1 MPSLYTFLCLS
12 WLNRGSLKHYFMSVL
27 TSPTVLGSTAT
38 AVCSARPAQS
48 LWPRTTLPATVQQQD
63 APHHHCS
70 ANTRHTHLFLIP
82 AAAFILKL
90 LLILFISCAQ
100 THFTYCC
107 THRAGR
113 VFQLLPWRQFYFKV
127 WIFFFSPTCWSLI
140 LTVSTETAQLW
151 RQTQYRG
158 GLLWWCKGTGH
169 SKSHVMTKND
179 FIQEKLVFKNI
190 CVTNKTTEHLT
201 KKRKS
206 EWKITDESLLSGDA
220 RWNLSDALISQ
231 PRVRFGRYR
240 LADWY
245 QTWRGL
251 LMPVADVY
259 RLYHMT
265 LALAKFS
272 ELIGWQTEIY

>member
-1 MPSLYTFLCLS
+1 MSLVTESRQLKTLLHVCVDVTHRPRKHCHSGLFCEASSESLAPNNFASNRTTARRSSPSLLC
-12 WLNRGSLKHYFMSVL
+12 KH
-27 TSPTVLGSTAT
+27 
-38 AVCSARPAQS
+38 
-48 LWPRTTLPATVQQQD
+48 
-63 APHHHCS
+63 
-70 ANTRHTHLFLIP
+70 NTHTHLFLIL

-107 THRAGR
+107 THRAAR
-113 VFQLLPWRQFYFKV
+113 VFQPLPWRQFYFKV
-127 WIFFFSPTCWSLI
+127 WIFFPTCWSLI

-251 LMPVADVY
+251 LMSVADVY